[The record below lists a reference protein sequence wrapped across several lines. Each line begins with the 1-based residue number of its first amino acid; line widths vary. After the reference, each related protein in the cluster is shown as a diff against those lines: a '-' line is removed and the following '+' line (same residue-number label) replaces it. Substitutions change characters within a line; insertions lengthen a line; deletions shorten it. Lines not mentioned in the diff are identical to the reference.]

1 MGPLRSGNQAM
12 SSIEMNLDKSGTSF
26 FDTHPSN
33 AERLASVRRE
43 GAPGVFH
50 LDGPATLLF
59 QDFAKLSR
67 AVSLKFY
74 RTVIGKRVT
83 RDSLVP
89 VGVFLG
95 EEEPLVAE
103 EKERPKRSGDF
114 YDLAP

>member
-1 MGPLRSGNQAM
+1 M
-12 SSIEMNLDKSGTSF
+12 
-26 FDTHPSN
+26 
-33 AERLASVRRE
+33 ASVRRE
-43 GAPGVFH
+43 DAPGIFH
-50 LDGPATLLF
+50 LDGPATQLF
-59 QDFAKLSR
+59 RDYAKLSR

-95 EEEPLVAE
+95 DQESR
-103 EKERPKRSGDF
+103 ERPKGGGEY